1 MALRL
6 TGTAL
11 TDPTSPSDAGA
22 VARAADGTT
31 ARELAA
37 RASVQL
43 LAEDVAG
50 YRALFAQAD
59 PLSAGNATARYAA
72 WLRIAEQGLAA
83 AGRARASLSAEIFS
97 AVAAELIAALEI
109 EPAEPVLLAYAGVAL
124 YELWSLDAARE
135 LFRAAQRLDPALP
148 HVSRNLAELNKR
160 KKAAHRV
167 ARPRHPEL
175 SAIARRA
182 KRVAERA
189 RPASGLTLSLCMIV
203 RDEEEMLPR
212 CLAAVAPAVDEI
224 IIVDTGSTDSTI
236 EIARSFGATV
246 IEREWTGSFSEARNV
261 SFDAANSDW
270 MMYLDADEV
279 LVEAD
284 VAKLRLLTG
293 RTWREAFYLVETNF
307 TGDADDGTAV
317 THNALRVFRNR
328 PEYRFEGRLH
338 EQIAQ
343 KLPGYALERLEQSS
357 VRVEHYGYLGAVRD
371 AKEKSR
377 RNIDLLLAQQAESAP
392 TPFLH
397 YNLGSEY
404 AAAGDAPAALR
415 EFERAWQL
423 VLLERSGGGVVHEFA
438 PSLMV
443 RLVKALRYCGRAE
456 DALRYATDGLNEFPG
471 FTDLVFEQASA
482 CVALRRPADARAYFE
497 QCIEM
502 GDAPARYTAMVG
514 CGTYLPRI
522 ALAELHLN
530 RGEAARARP
539 LLEWCFDHHP
549 GFFGVVMP
557 YATALLRTGTAGD
570 AVVTEIERRVPK
582 LTATV
587 RFNLGTALYEA
598 GAVGAAEPQFRSV
611 LAQQP
616 HSASAR
622 VALAETLL
630 AQRRYTEAARVAA
643 AVPAD
648 DPLAAT
654 AIRSELF
661 ALILDSQLAG
671 AVSAAERAARVGMP
685 AGELA
690 LFTAWIALLS
700 GAAPE
705 SQRLPGSS
713 VPLLQVIFE
722 ALLRVQEFAAFEA
735 LYPLLAQTELPRR
748 EQRELMAGVYLR
760 RGHLPQAA
768 QEWMAVCTETPDARA
783 LIGLARVAE
792 LHGQSEDAV
801 VFARE
806 ALGLE
811 PDNAIARAVV
821 DRCTLAAAA

>member
-11 TDPTSPSDAGA
+11 TEPAAADTI
-22 VARAADGTT
+22 ADGTV
-31 ARELAA
+31 AREFSA
-37 RASVQL
+37 RASALL

-50 YRALFAQAD
+50 YRALFGEAE
-59 PLSAGNATARYAA
+59 PRSAGNSTARYAI
-72 WLRIAEQGLAA
+72 WLRIAEQGLLA
-83 AGRARASLSAEIFS
+83 AGRARASLSAGIFT
-97 AVAAELIAALEI
+97 AIAAALIDALEV

-148 HVSRNLAELNKR
+148 HVGRNLAELNRR
-160 KKAAHRV
+160 KKAA
-167 ARPRHPEL
+167 ARTSRPPRPEL
-175 SAIARRA
+175 ATLARRA
-182 KRVAERA
+182 RHVASRA
-189 RPASGLTLSLCMIV
+189 RPAGGLTLSLCMIV

-212 CLAAVAPAVDEI
+212 CLAAAAPAVDEI
-224 IIVDTGSTDSTI
+224 IIVDTGSTDRTI

-246 IEREWTGSFSEARNV
+246 IEREWTGSFSDARNV
-261 SFDAANSDW
+261 SFDAATCDW

-279 LVEAD
+279 LVADD
-284 VAKLRLLTG
+284 VAKLRALTS

-343 KLPGYALERLEQSS
+343 KLPGYALERLELSS
-357 VRVEHYGYLGAVRD
+357 VRLEHYGYLGAVRD
-371 AKEKSR
+371 SKEKSR

-404 AAAGDAPAALR
+404 AAAGDAPAALS
-415 EFERAWQL
+415 EFRRAWAL
-423 VLLERSGGGVVHEFA
+423 VLQERDVVHEFA

-443 RLVKALRYCGRAE
+443 RLVKALRCCGHAE
-456 DALRYATDGLNEFPG
+456 EALEQAADGLQRFPG

-482 CVALRRPADARAYFE
+482 CATLRRLPEARAHFQ

-502 GDAPARYTAMVG
+502 GDSPARYTAMLG

-530 RGEAARARP
+530 QGEPAPALA
-539 LLEWCFDHHP
+539 LLEWCIDRHP

-557 YATALLRTGTAGD
+557 YASALLRTGTAPD
-570 AVVTEIERRVPK
+570 EVVARVERHVPK
-582 LTATV
+582 MTPTV
-587 RFNLGTALYEA
+587 RFNLGTSLYEA
-598 GAVGAAEPQFRSV
+598 GAVAAADAQFRLV

-622 VALAETLL
+622 VALAEALL
-630 AQRRYTEAARVAA
+630 AQRSYPEAAQTAA
-643 AVPAD
+643 AVPQD

-654 AIRSELF
+654 AVRSELF
-661 ALILDSQLAG
+661 ALIL
-671 AVSAAERAARVGMP
+671 
-685 AGELA
+685 AGELTDAAATYERASGAGMPGGERA
-690 LFTAWIALLS
+690 LFGAWLRLLRGE
-700 GAAPE
+700 GAIE
-705 SQRLPGSS
+705 RLPNASTR
-713 VPLLQVIFE
+713 LLQVMFE
-722 ALLRVQEFAAFEA
+722 ALLRVEEFGAFES
-735 LYPLLAQTELPRR
+735 LYPLLALTDLPRR
-748 EQRELMAGVYLR
+748 EQRELMATVYLR
-760 RGHLPQAA
+760 RGFLAQAA
-768 QEWMAVCTETPDARA
+768 QEWMAVANQAPDPRA
-783 LIGLARVAE
+783 LTGLARVA
-792 LHGQSEDAV
+792 LAHGLPADAA

-806 ALGLE
+806 A
-811 PDNAIARAVV
+811 IALDPGNPAALAVL
-821 DRCTLAAAA
+821 DICEFPAAA